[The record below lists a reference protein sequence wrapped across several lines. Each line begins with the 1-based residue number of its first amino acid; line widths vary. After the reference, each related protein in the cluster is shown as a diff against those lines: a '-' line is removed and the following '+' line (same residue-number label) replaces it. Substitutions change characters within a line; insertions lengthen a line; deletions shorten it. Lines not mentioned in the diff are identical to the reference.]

1 MRKAQVSVHGKPAGI
16 LEEDQLGG
24 PYRFMY
30 HPAYDGAP
38 VSLTMPLDASIHQFD
53 NFPPFFDGLLPEGIQ
68 LEGLLRTR
76 KLDEHDLFGQLLAV
90 GSDLVGAVTIAQ
102 VAS

>member
-1 MRKAQVSVHGKPAGI
+1 MRKAQVFVHGKPAGI
-16 LEEDQLGG
+16 FEENQLGG
-24 PYRFMY
+24 PYRFAY
-30 HPAYDGAP
+30 HEVYDGAP
-38 VSLTMPLDASIHQFD
+38 VSLTMPLDAGIHQFD